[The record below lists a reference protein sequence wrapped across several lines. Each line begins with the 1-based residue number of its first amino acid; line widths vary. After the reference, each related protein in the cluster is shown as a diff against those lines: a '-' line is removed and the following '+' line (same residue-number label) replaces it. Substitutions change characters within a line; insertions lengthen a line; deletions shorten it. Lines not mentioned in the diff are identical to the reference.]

1 MESEK
6 KAAGKKPE
14 PKGNVHV
21 IRVSLDKK
29 RHRDIAIRSH
39 QTLENLAEAIV
50 DSWDFDL
57 DHAYG
62 FFGNLENPYD
72 SEERYELFADL
83 GEDFD
88 SDSGSVRKTRI
99 ENVFLQ
105 GKKMLFL
112 FDYGDEWLF
121 LAECTEVKPSTSG
134 GRLPVI
140 VARTG
145 DSPEQ
150 YPDTE
155 DDEEAA

>member
-1 MESEK
+1 MESDK
-6 KAAGKKPE
+6 KTARKKPE

-29 RHRDIAIRSH
+29 RHRDIAIRGH
-39 QTLENLAEAIV
+39 QALEKLAEAIV
-50 DSWDFDL
+50 ASWDFDL

-88 SDSGSVRKTRI
+88 SDSGSVRKTAV
-99 ENVFLQ
+99 EDVFPQ

-121 LAECTEVKPSTSG
+121 LAECVEVKPATSNE
-134 GRLPVI
+134 RLPAI
-140 VARTG
+140 IARTG

-150 YPDTE
+150 YPDEE
-155 DDEEAA
+155 DAA